1 MKREFLQNLKVGD
14 EPLPKDIIDAI
25 LDAHGKD
32 LSAKDGRIEQL
43 SAQLSDAQNSL
54 AQKEFSYLL
63 SGAITA
69 FGGRN
74 EKAICALLDKESL
87 LASENPKQAVEAA
100 LQNLK
105 QECGYLFQMPP
116 AYASGTGVQDV
127 QTPKAPVTLAGALRE
142 KFERK

>member
-14 EPLPKDIIDAI
+14 QPLSKEVIDAI

-32 LSAKDGRIEQL
+32 LSAKDSRIEQL
-43 SAQLSDAQNSL
+43 NTQLQAAEKSL

-69 FGGRN
+69 AGGRN
-74 EKAICALLDKESL
+74 EKAISALLDAESL
-87 LASENPKQAVEAA
+87 AASEDPQQAVEKA
-100 LQNLK
+100 LQSLK
-105 QECGYLFQMPP
+105 QECSYLFGMPP
-116 AYASGTGVQDV
+116 AYASGTGVGEM